1 MGGQSLNSLDTLW
14 RQGKDFLG
22 VRYPLMCGAM
32 TWISDSQL
40 VSKVSNL
47 GAFGSLAAGNMESH
61 ILENEIDETRSRTD
75 KPFAVNLITI
85 APNYKDHL
93 HLIGK
98 KNVPYV
104 IFGGGIPKASDIRN
118 AKESGARVLCFA
130 STESIALRLI
140 DHGTDALLLEGS
152 EAGGHIGHVSLTIL
166 LQQVLFRVG
175 SVPIFVAGGIGSGR
189 LIPHLLLMGAAGVQ
203 LGTRFVA
210 TEECNAHLKFKEAF
224 IKARAR
230 DAVATPRVGS
240 ELQVVSVRA
249 LRNKGMEQFADMQME
264 LIQLRRRG
272 QLTQPEAQLEVEKYW
287 VGSLQKAVVE
297 GDVIKG
303 SLMAGQSVGLVNRIQ
318 PLKDVIGEL
327 LAEANEELERI
338 QERLS

>member
-1 MGGQSLNSLDTLW
+1 MGGHSLNSLDALW

-32 TWISDSQL
+32 TWISDSHL

-47 GAFGSLAAGNMESH
+47 GAFGCLAAGNMESH
-61 ILENEIDETRSRTD
+61 ILENEIAETRSRTD
-75 KPFAVNLITI
+75 KPFGVNLITI

-93 HLIGK
+93 YLIGK
-98 KNVPYV
+98 TNVPYV

-166 LQQVLFRVG
+166 LQQVLFRVE

-210 TEECNAHLKFKEAF
+210 TEECNAHLRFKEAF

-249 LRNKGMEQFADMQME
+249 LRNKGMEQFADMQIE

-327 LAEANEELERI
+327 LAEANEEVERI
-338 QERLS
+338 QKRLN